1 MKVTSSAVIISIFGK
16 SACPLQSAMK
26 VTDTTI
32 VPTGWLMI
40 HPKKDI
46 TVTFTKPS
54 TPSIKEGESYS
65 LHYFLHPT

>member
-16 SACPLQSAMK
+16 SAFPLQSAMK
-26 VTDTTI
+26 VTDPTI

-40 HPKKDI
+40 NPKKDI

-54 TPSIKEGESYS
+54 TPSSKEGESYS